1 MADPIPDTRSP
12 MASVILGTGVF
23 AVLGLVVSIGLP
35 AYVVYNTKD

>member
-1 MADPIPDTRSP
+1 MADPIPDTSSP